1 MYVLF
6 VLISF
11 RAGHCACK
19 NTAKLTHTVQYSE
32 LDGYPSHSPKW
43 RIRPPT
49 LSSTLIDTH
58 PNFKQL
64 RRMCANRNSS
74 SSSISGSHNTS
85 CGCHLDVTWPSRS
98 SNHTSSLS
106 FSWSTWI
113 DVSSTL
119 VVSPPVT
126 PILRIRQVVPARGD
140 ARCSARH
147 LDVQSLISAVLVS
160 IARRQ

>member
-43 RIRPPT
+43 RIRPLT
-49 LSSTLIDTH
+49 LSSTLIDMH

-64 RRMCANRNSS
+64 RTTNVRE
-74 SSSISGSHNTS
+74 
-85 CGCHLDVTWPSRS
+85 PQ
-98 SNHTSSLS
+98 
-106 FSWSTWI
+106 F
-113 DVSSTL
+113 
-119 VVSPPVT
+119 
-126 PILRIRQVVPARGD
+126 
-140 ARCSARH
+140 
-147 LDVQSLISAVLVS
+147 VLVLD
-160 IARRQ
+160 IRLAQH